1 MEQVEELRRDQ
12 AARQNPGFCLA
23 AARQRLDERPLA
35 IRRAALAATL
45 EKINYIYLRD
55 EKAHQKLAD
64 LDMELG
70 NPTEAIQEYN
80 AVLAL
85 KPVDPA
91 GTHYS
96 LAKAYQAVH
105 KNSDAMDEVLSS
117 LEIAPGFRDA
127 QKLLLELNKE
137 SSK

>member
-1 MEQVEELRRDQ
+1 MTIFHGVFLSIEKSGRSGVVFQDLEDAAGDRD
-12 AARQNPGFCLA
+12 A
-23 AARQRLDERPLA
+23 AAVSNDLRGGEDQCVSDADHARLCD
-35 IRRAALAATL
+35 
-45 EKINYIYLRD
+45 
-55 EKAHQKLAD
+55 QKLAD

-70 NPTEAIQEYN
+70 NPTEAIREYN

-105 KNSDAMDEVLSS
+105 KNNEAMDEVLSS